1 MKKNQKNKCSE
12 IEKTQLE
19 IINNQSEIEKQLHQ
33 LEIEFTGICLLY
45 VAIHYL
51 NLELN
56 NYSQKKLLKFYNEI
70 LKKENKNSC
79 DLPTMSKYLDI
90 LENTKTIIKLSF
102 KNQPK
107 YIIYYKINYPFKR
120 FSSTLQDYY
129 LLISDKLKQQLE
141 QNDPTT
147 I

>member
-56 NYSQKKLLKFYNEI
+56 NYSQK
-70 LKKENKNSC
+70 NS
-79 DLPTMSKYLDI
+79 
-90 LENTKTIIKLSF
+90 
-102 KNQPK
+102 
-107 YIIYYKINYPFKR
+107 
-120 FSSTLQDYY
+120 
-129 LLISDKLKQQLE
+129 
-141 QNDPTT
+141 
-147 I
+147 

>member
-51 NLELN
+51 NLKLD
-56 NYSQKKLLKFYNEI
+56 NYLPKKLLKFYNEI
-70 LKKENKNSC
+70 LEKEN
-79 DLPTMSKYLDI
+79 
-90 LENTKTIIKLSF
+90 
-102 KNQPK
+102 
-107 YIIYYKINYPFKR
+107 
-120 FSSTLQDYY
+120 
-129 LLISDKLKQQLE
+129 
-141 QNDPTT
+141 
-147 I
+147 

>member
-51 NLELN
+51 NLKLD
-56 NYSQKKLLKFYNEI
+56 NYFPKKLLKFYNEI
-70 LKKENKNSC
+70 FEKEN
-79 DLPTMSKYLDI
+79 
-90 LENTKTIIKLSF
+90 
-102 KNQPK
+102 
-107 YIIYYKINYPFKR
+107 
-120 FSSTLQDYY
+120 
-129 LLISDKLKQQLE
+129 
-141 QNDPTT
+141 
-147 I
+147 